1 MSFTHIKKPELDF
14 ELEAKTT
21 ENGRVYFTP
30 SGKAYPSV
38 TTVLGS
44 LSKEGIKL
52 WREKVGEEE
61 ADKISGRASRRGE
74 ALHLACEKYLLNE
87 MDFKMR
93 QQMMPDTKSLFLQL
107 KPHLDKSIGNIYA
120 IEQPL
125 YSDNLRIAGR
135 VDCIAEWDNELAVID
150 FKTST
155 KEKLE
160 EYIQNYF
167 QQCTCYA
174 EMYEEITGEPIEKIV
189 VAIATEEGFA
199 QIFVRKK
206 QVYLPQLKQTISNY
220 YLTNQVTML

>member
-21 ENGRVYFTP
+21 ENGRVYYTP

>member
-21 ENGRVYFTP
+21 ESGRVYFTP

-61 ADKISGRASRRGE
+61 ANKISGRASRRGE

-107 KPHLDKSIGNIYA
+107 KPHLDESLGNIYA

-150 FKTST
+150 FKTSKRVKT
-155 KEKLE
+155 KED
-160 EYIQNYF
+160 IDSYF
-167 QQCTCYA
+167 AQCVAYA
-174 EMYEEITGEPIEKIV
+174 MMYEELVGEPIDQIVIIISTDGLNEPQVFIKSKMDYIDKLFEKI
-189 VAIATEEGFA
+189 
-199 QIFVRKK
+199 
-206 QVYLPQLKQTISNY
+206 LKFHGE
-220 YLTNQVTML
+220 MKGK

>member
-1 MSFTHIKKPELDF
+1 MIFNHVKLPELDF

-21 ENGRVYFTP
+21 EKGRVYYTP

-44 LSKEGIKL
+44 LSKEGIEA
-52 WREKVGEEE
+52 WRKKIGEEE
-61 ADKISGRASRRGE
+61 ANKISGRASRRGE

-87 MDFKMR
+87 MDFKMK
-93 QQMMPDTKSLFLQL
+93 QQMMPNIKELFLQL
-107 KPHLDKSIGNIYA
+107 KPYLDKHIGDVYS

-125 YSDNLRIAGR
+125 YSDDLKIAGR
-135 VDCIAEWDNELAVID
+135 VDCIANWDDEPAVID

-160 EYIQNYF
+160 QYIQNYF

-174 EMYEEITGEPIEKIV
+174 VMFEELTGRPIDKIV
-189 VAIATEEGFA
+189 VVIAVEDG
-199 QIFVRKK
+199 QPQVFVRNK
-206 QVYLPQLKQTISNY
+206 QAYLPQLKQTISNY
-220 YLTNQVTML
+220 YLTNQAVVV

>member
-1 MSFTHIKKPELDF
+1 MIFNHVKLPELDF

-21 ENGRVYFTP
+21 ENGRVYYTP

-44 LSKEGIKL
+44 LSKEGIEA
-52 WREKVGEEE
+52 WRKKIGEEE
-61 ADKISGRASRRGE
+61 ANKISGRASRRGE

-87 MDFKMR
+87 MDFKMK
-93 QQMMPDTKSLFLQL
+93 QKLMPNIKELFLQL
-107 KPHLDKSIGNIYA
+107 QPYLDTNIGDIYS

-125 YSDNLRIAGR
+125 YSDNLKIAGR
-135 VDCIAEWDNELAVID
+135 VDCIAEWDNEIAVID

-160 EYIQNYF
+160 GYIQNYF

-174 EMYEEITGEPIEKIV
+174 EMFEEITGKPIDRIV
-189 VAIATEEGFA
+189 VVIAVEDG
-199 QIFVRKK
+199 QSQVFVRSKKAYLPPLK
-206 QVYLPQLKQTISNY
+206 QVISNY
-220 YLTNQVTML
+220 YLTKQPIMV

>member
-74 ALHLACEKYLLNE
+74 ALHLAC
-87 MDFKMR
+87 
-93 QQMMPDTKSLFLQL
+93 
-107 KPHLDKSIGNIYA
+107 
-120 IEQPL
+120 
-125 YSDNLRIAGR
+125 
-135 VDCIAEWDNELAVID
+135 
-150 FKTST
+150 
-155 KEKLE
+155 
-160 EYIQNYF
+160 
-167 QQCTCYA
+167 
-174 EMYEEITGEPIEKIV
+174 
-189 VAIATEEGFA
+189 
-199 QIFVRKK
+199 
-206 QVYLPQLKQTISNY
+206 
-220 YLTNQVTML
+220 